1 MANIFFTTIGENG
14 GTQASA
20 TEVTINENIAT
31 GTIVARLDL
40 PAGDTS
46 TGLNT
51 TIQVV
56 QDVDGRYELWFG
68 NHNGTTAWY
77 LRVKNGGPTLFDWED
92 EAFGIGGAAHT
103 DITFLMKD
111 ATTGATK
118 HQITGAVILNDLDE
132 NPQLSIAA
140 DVSSVATEG
149 SDGNFKEFTFTVTRT
164 NPNGTNVA
172 TWAITGANIDAN
184 DFQALTAQ

>member
-1 MANIFFTTIGENG
+1 
-14 GTQASA
+14 
-20 TEVTINENIAT
+20 
-31 GTIVARLDL
+31 
-40 PAGDTS
+40 
-46 TGLNT
+46 
-51 TIQVV
+51 
-56 QDVDGRYELWFG
+56 
-68 NHNGTTAWY
+68 
-77 LRVKNGGPTLFDWED
+77 
-92 EAFGIGGAAHT
+92 
-103 DITFLMKD
+103 MKD

-164 NPNGTNVA
+164 NPNGTNAA

-184 DFQALTAQ
+184 DFQALNGHSDLQRHRDDANDRGDGAQ